1 MAGAEKY
8 PQAEW
13 VSVSDDSSRQH
24 LVGLTPFFVYR
35 RGTGKF
41 MSLEKLNT
49 GQKALQINLDAKKY
63 GTFAEIGAGQEVAR
77 WFFQVGKASGTVA
90 KTISAYDMA
99 VSDAIYGVADRYVS
113 RKRLQSM
120 LDLEYNLLVQRLD
133 QARGNK
139 CTFFAYAD
147 TVTTKHISK
156 AGEDGGQGW
165 LGVKFQTVP
174 QAEPSTII
182 IHARMLDWETQR
194 QQEAIGVLGVNL
206 IHGAFYRSND
216 PIGLIGSLLD
226 NLSNQRIEVDMIKF
240 SGPAFFKVDNRLM
253 ALQLVE
259 QWLTEAT
266 MFTASGETV
275 IPSELLYKKPV
286 LLERGSFRPLTNPML
301 DMMERAQEMFV
312 QEPAL
317 AGEAPVTMF
326 EMTLRQLQ
334 IGNSIDH
341 RDFLDRVDT
350 LGALGKPVL
359 ISNFLRYH
367 RLVTYLSRHTQ
378 KPIGL
383 PIGLV
388 RLRDVLDEKFY
399 TDLPGGLMESLGQLF
414 KNGAKLY
421 VYPSLDKKTGKLTTA
436 ENLEVPQHLR
446 HLYGHLLE
454 NKFVV
459 NINNF
464 NADALK
470 IYSGEVLAKIH
481 SGDESLAKLIPPAIF
496 EVIKA
501 KKLFGWGQKPAA

>member
-1 MAGAEKY
+1 MIK
-8 PQAEW
+8 
-13 VSVSDDSSRQH
+13 
-24 LVGLTPFFVYR
+24 
-35 RGTGKF
+35 
-41 MSLEKLNT
+41 EKLST
-49 GQKALQINLDAKKY
+49 AQKALHINLDAKRY

-77 WFFQVGKASGTVA
+77 WFFSVGKASGTVA

-120 LDLEYNLLVQRLD
+120 LDLEFNLLVERLD
-133 QARGNK
+133 ATRGDK
-139 CTFFAYAD
+139 CTFFTYAD

-156 AGEDGGQGW
+156 PGEEGGHGW

-174 QAEPSTII
+174 HAEPSQII
-182 IHARMLDWETQR
+182 IHARMLDWETPR
-194 QQEAIGVLGVNL
+194 QQEAVSHLGVNL
-206 IHGAFYRSND
+206 LHAAFYHTQD
-216 PIGLIGSLLD
+216 PILIISSLLD
-226 NLSNQRIEVDMIKF
+226 NLTTQRIEVDMIKF
-240 SGPAFFKVDNRLM
+240 SGPAFHKVDNRLM

-259 QWLTEAT
+259 QWLTEAAL
-266 MFTASGETV
+266 FTAKGESV

-301 DMMERAQEMFV
+301 DMMERAQEMFLK
-312 QEPAL
+312 EPAL
-317 AGEAPVTMF
+317 AGEQPVAMF
-326 EMTLRQLQ
+326 EMTLRQLKV
-334 IGNSIDH
+334 NDAIDH

-421 VYPSLDKKTGKLTTA
+421 VYPSLDRKTGRLTTVQ
-436 ENLEVPQHLR
+436 NLEVAPQFR
-446 HLYGHLLE
+446 HLYQHLIE
-454 NKFVV
+454 NQ
-459 NINNF
+459 NIVDITSY
-464 NADALK
+464 NAESLK

-481 SGDESLAKLIPPAIF
+481 SGDESVAQLVPPAIV
-496 EVIKA
+496 EVIKR
-501 KKLFGWGQKPAA
+501 KKLFGWGKAVAELSRKTGDPTT